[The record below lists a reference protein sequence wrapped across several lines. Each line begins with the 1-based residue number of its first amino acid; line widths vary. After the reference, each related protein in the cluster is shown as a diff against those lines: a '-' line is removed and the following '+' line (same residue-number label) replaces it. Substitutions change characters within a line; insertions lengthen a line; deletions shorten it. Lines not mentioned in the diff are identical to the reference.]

1 METVENKYITVA
13 YKLYTVEDGEKELFE
28 ETNAEHPF
36 QFISGLG
43 TTLESFENQITA
55 LSKGDKFDFTIPA
68 DEAYGAYDEQHVF
81 DLPKNIKP
89 YCVLPIGYSA
99 VEINQKDRYDESRI
113 HKEIYN

>member
-1 METVENKYITVA
+1 MDQLEDRMNYIS
-13 YKLYTVEDGEKELFE
+13 EL
-28 ETNAEHPF
+28 
-36 QFISGLG
+36 
-43 TTLESFENQITA
+43 
-55 LSKGDKFDFTIPA
+55 
-68 DEAYGAYDEQHVF
+68 F